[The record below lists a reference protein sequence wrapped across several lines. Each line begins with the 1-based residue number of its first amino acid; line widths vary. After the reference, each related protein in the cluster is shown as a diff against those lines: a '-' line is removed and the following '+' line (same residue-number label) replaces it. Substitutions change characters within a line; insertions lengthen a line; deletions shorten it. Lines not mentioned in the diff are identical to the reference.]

1 MNRPASTTPQNQA
14 PETLRSDARTISL
27 IGLAHGSSHFFHLL
41 LPPLFPWLIKDFG
54 YSYAELSVMV
64 SLFFIVSGTGQALA
78 GFAVDRFGARPILFA
93 ALGSF
98 VVAGLIAST
107 AQGYS
112 MLLAASFF
120 AGLGNAP
127 FHPVDFT
134 ILNKRVTANNI
145 GHAFSVHGISGN
157 IGWAMAPVFMMG
169 ITTWTGSWR
178 IACVC
183 GALFAASV
191 LVTMWCNRRWL
202 DDRAFDTAAGNA
214 KARAAAAASGESP
227 FAYLKLPAVWMC
239 FAFFFFSTV
248 ALSAIQNFA
257 STVLHLMYDL
267 PLTQTALVVTGF
279 MLCGAVGMV
288 GGGFLAQRTQR
299 LEKIIATFLL
309 LAAACLAL
317 VATGWLPGTLAL
329 VVASVAGFGH
339 GLAGPSRDMLIKR
352 AAPPGATG
360 RVYGTVYS
368 GLDLGFCLAA
378 PVFGYM
384 LDHQM
389 TNAVFYGSA
398 IALVLSVVSAV
409 IVGRVAD
416 AIGPVKPLAASY
428 LLFGVGLL
436 LAFTRRNPFMGRH
449 TVVKW
454 SGR

>member
-1 MNRPASTTPQNQA
+1 MTVSVPSSASGVPVRQ
-14 PETLRSDARTISL
+14 DARTIGL
-27 IGLAHGSSHFFHLL
+27 VGLAHGSSHFFHLL
-41 LPPLFPWLIKDFG
+41 LPPLFPWLIADFG
-54 YSYAELSVMV
+54 TSYSQLGGMV
-64 SLFFIVSGTGQALA
+64 SLFFIVSGVGQMLS
-78 GFAVDRFGARPILFA
+78 GFLVDKVGAQRVLFA
-93 ALGSF
+93 ALSSF
-98 VVAGLIAST
+98 VVAGLMAAS
-107 AQGYS
+107 AQNYG

-134 ILNKRVTANNI
+134 ILNKRVTPKNI

-169 ITTWTGSWR
+169 ITTWSGSWR

-183 GALFAASV
+183 GALFAATV
-191 LVTMWCNRRWL
+191 LLTMWINRQWL
-202 DDRAFDTAAGNA
+202 DDKAFDAPAQTA
-214 KARAAAAASGESP
+214 KAHAAAVSSESP
-227 FAYLKLPAVWMC
+227 FAYLKLTAVWMC

-257 STVLHLMYDL
+257 STILHLMYGL

-299 LEKIIATFLL
+299 LEKIIAIFLL

-329 VVASVAGFGH
+329 IVASVAGFGH

-352 AAPPGATG
+352 ATPSGATG

-368 GLDLGFCLAA
+368 GLDTGFAVAA
-378 PVFGYM
+378 PIFGWMMDKQLHSQVFFG
-384 LDHQM
+384 
-389 TNAVFYGSA
+389 A
-398 IALVLSVVSAV
+398 ALALAFSV
-409 IVGRVAD
+409 
-416 AIGPVKPLAASY
+416 LAASAV
-428 LLFGVGLL
+428 GVQLHHKRM
-436 LAFTRRNPFMGRH
+436 AAQAA
-449 TVVKW
+449 
-454 SGR
+454 

>member
-1 MNRPASTTPQNQA
+1 MTASEIATAA
-14 PETLRSDARTISL
+14 PERRDARTIGL
-27 IGLAHGSSHFFHLL
+27 VGLAHGSSHFFHLL
-41 LPPLFPWLIKDFG
+41 LPPLFPWLIADFNTS
-54 YSYAELSVMV
+54 YSQLGAMV
-64 SLFFIVSGTGQALA
+64 SLFFVVSGVGQMLS
-78 GFAVDRFGARPILFA
+78 GFLVDKVGAQRVLLA
-93 ALGSF
+93 ALSSF
-98 VVAGLIAST
+98 VVAGLMAAA
-107 AQGYS
+107 AQNYA

-202 DDRAFDTAAGNA
+202 DDRAFDTAAGHA
-214 KARAAAAASGESP
+214 KAHAAAAASGESP

-352 AAPPGATG
+352 ATPAGATG

-368 GLDLGFCLAA
+368 GLDSGFAVAA
-378 PVFGYM
+378 PMFGWM
-384 LDHQM
+384 MDHQLHSQVFFGASLAL
-389 TNAVFYGSA
+389 AV
-398 IALVLSVVSAV
+398 SV
-409 IVGRVAD
+409 
-416 AIGPVKPLAASY
+416 LAASAV
-428 LLFGVGLL
+428 GVQLHHKRM
-436 LAFTRRNPFMGRH
+436 AAQAAA
-449 TVVKW
+449 
-454 SGR
+454 

>member
-1 MNRPASTTPQNQA
+1 MRHMTRPASTTPQNQA
-14 PETLRSDARTISL
+14 PETLRSDARTIGL

-54 YSYAELSVMV
+54 YSYSELSVLV

-98 VVAGLIAST
+98 TVAGLIAST
-107 AQGYS
+107 AQGYA

-134 ILNKRVTANNI
+134 ILNKRVSQQRI
-145 GHAFSVHGISGN
+145 GHAFSVHGLSGN
-157 IGWAMAPVFMMG
+157 IGWALAPLFMAG
-169 ITTWTGSWR
+169 ITTATGSWR
-178 IACVC
+178 TACFC
-183 GALFAASV
+183 GAMWALVV
-191 LVTMWCNRRWL
+191 LVIMVINRDAL
-202 DDRAFDTAAGNA
+202 DDRADAIKTAD
-214 KARAAAAASGESP
+214 KPAAAVAAPQEHP
-227 FAYLKLPAVWMC
+227 MAFMKLPSVWLC
-239 FAFFFFSTV
+239 FSFFFWSTC
-248 ALSAIQNFA
+248 ALSAIQTFA
-257 STVLHLMYDL
+257 SPAMQSMYGL
-267 PLTQTALVVTGF
+267 PLSVTALIVTGY
-279 MLCGAVGMV
+279 MLCGAAGMV
-288 GGGFLAQRTQR
+288 VGGFLVGRVKR
-299 LEKIIATFLL
+299 LETVISVCMLGSGLL
-309 LAAACLAL
+309 LFI
-317 VATGWLPGTLAL
+317 VGTGWLPAMVAV
-329 VVASVAGFGH
+329 VVASLAGLGT

-398 IALVLSVVSAV
+398 IALMLSVVSAV
-409 IVGRVAD
+409 IVGDGISKKSKA
-416 AIGPVKPLAASY
+416 ALAPA
-428 LLFGVGLL
+428 
-436 LAFTRRNPFMGRH
+436 A
-449 TVVKW
+449 
-454 SGR
+454 